1 MMKHQQV
8 GMLVLFLDLDEE
20 ISKLFFY
27 TKKAGPHS
35 SVHHWDPH
43 KIRIH
48 AVTSLL
54 TQPYSPKIA
63 PSDFHHL
70 SFERR
75 LARTTLHGRGT
86 TEHRA
91 AMESKFYLPV
101 IYGLV
106 LGLKKASKRRKVY
119 WKITIPSAILGA
131 QSLKFSHV

>member
-8 GMLVLFLDLDEE
+8 GMLVLVFDPDEE
-20 ISKLFFY
+20 ISKLFFF
-27 TKKAGPHS
+27 TKKAGPNS

-48 AVTSLL
+48 TLTSPL
-54 TQPYSPKIA
+54 TQPYSPNIV

-75 LARTTLHGRGT
+75 LARTKLHGRGT

-91 AMESKFYLPV
+91 AMESKFYLSV

-106 LGLKKASKRRKVY
+106 LGLKKASQRRKVY
-119 WKITIPSAILGA
+119 WKITIPSAMLVA
-131 QSLKFSHV
+131 QFLKFSHV